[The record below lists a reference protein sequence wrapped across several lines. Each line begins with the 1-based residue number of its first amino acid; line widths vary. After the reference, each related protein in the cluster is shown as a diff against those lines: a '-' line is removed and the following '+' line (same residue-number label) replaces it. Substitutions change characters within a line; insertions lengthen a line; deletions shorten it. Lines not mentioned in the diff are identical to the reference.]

1 MDITP
6 GTDIIDSRGII
17 ERIEELYAEWDES
30 TGVDHAEY
38 AIPNDGDDWRVGLSD
53 DDADELRDL
62 LNLQDEAEGSPDW
75 HHGETLIHDDYFEEY
90 ARQLADDLGMVPDD
104 AGWPTMHIDW
114 EAAAND
120 LKMDYFSVEYAGETY
135 WIRN

>member
-62 LNLQDEAEGSPDW
+62 LNLQDEAESSPDW
-75 HHGETLIHDDYFEEY
+75 QYGETLIHDNYFSDYMRELLEDVGYIPEDFPSWIVVDWDET
-90 ARQLADDLGMVPDD
+90 ADNV
-104 AGWPTMHIDW
+104 
-114 EAAAND
+114 
-120 LKMDYFSVEYAGETY
+120 KMDYFSVEYAGETY